1 MTIEPVSA
9 DDPAAKTHD
18 VIAANIEALRALF
31 PQAFAE
37 GKVHFDVLRELLGD
51 HVDEA
56 EERYG
61 LNWNG
66 KRRARRL
73 ALQPSLGTLRPAKED
88 SVGWDETKNIVIE
101 GDNLEVLKLLTK
113 SYAGKVKLIYIDPPY
128 NTGNDF
134 VYPDD
139 YADSLGNYLRRTG
152 QVDSAGVKNTS
163 NPESSGRFHTDWLN
177 MMYPRLML
185 ARQTLDKD
193 TGVILI
199 SIDDAEISNI
209 RNISDEIFGSE
220 NFICCLTWDKSRKN
234 DAKLF
239 SVGHEYMLVYARSL
253 VTLREKK
260 VVWREAKP
268 GTRDIW
274 LKYLE
279 LRSECGP
286 DDKAISVQ
294 LKEWFS
300 GLSKTHPSKK
310 WSRYSRVDRNG
321 PWRDRDIS
329 WPGGGGPR
337 YDVLHRTTGEPCKV
351 PERGWIYATSEEM
364 QRQIKLGTVEFR
376 DDHTEPPFR
385 KFHLKPL
392 STELDES
399 ELEDTNEIENE
410 ESEEELATQVRTS
423 YIYKQ
428 AQVSVKMLRGLM
440 GKKVFTNPK
449 DHEEISALVNYVT
462 AGDQDALVMDFF
474 AGSGTTG
481 HAVMAQNAADG
492 GNRRYILVQ
501 LPEPLDPA
509 DKNQKTA
516 ADFCDAL
523 GKPRTIAELT
533 KERLRRAAKKIKVE
547 NPDTKADLGF
557 RVYKLATSNLK
568 RWQPRT
574 DTDEALAAD
583 LADAA
588 DNLLPGRSND
598 DLLVELL
605 LKRGID
611 LCETML
617 EKHIDGRCFQAFGG
631 GVLVTHLGDVGPKDA
646 ETVATTIADWIITLN
661 PPAPAIV
668 FFRDIGFADNE
679 AKFNVDAILRQR
691 LKDRGPGLP
700 DLLEAVRSV

>member
-18 VIAANIEALRALF
+18 AIAANIEALRALF

-73 ALQPSLGTLRPAKED
+73 ALQPSLGTLRPAKDD
-88 SVGWDETKNIVIE
+88 SVGWDETKNMVIE

-139 YADSLGNYLRRTG
+139 YADSLGNYMRRTG
-152 QVDSAGVKNTS
+152 QVDGEGVKNTS

-185 ARQTLDKD
+185 AKQLICN
-193 TGVILI
+193 TGLIAI
-199 SIDDAEISNI
+199 SIDDIEFSNLISVLMSIFGEDNHLATFVRKRRMASGLRADAFSPDHEYIVVFSKNRNAVEVFGLPKNIKDFKMRDKGGLFRSTDLTVGMGRSLRPNQYYPISNP
-209 RNISDEIFGSE
+209 RTGREFYPSE
-220 NFICCLTWDKSRKN
+220 DR
-234 DAKLF
+234 
-239 SVGHEYMLVYARSL
+239 
-253 VTLREKK
+253 
-260 VVWREAKP
+260 VWRFEP
-268 GTRDIW
+268 STMTQQILDDNIIW
-274 LKYLE
+274 
-279 LRSECGP
+279 P
-286 DDKAISVQ
+286 DDYPDSRMSRPRFKTRWSSEDDSLNPVSTWIN
-294 LKEWFS
+294 FS
-300 GLSKTHPSKK
+300 ET
-310 WSRYSRVDRNG
+310 
-321 PWRDRDIS
+321 
-329 WPGGGGPR
+329 
-337 YDVLHRTTGEPCKV
+337 
-351 PERGWIYATSEEM
+351 
-364 QRQIKLGTVEFR
+364 
-376 DDHTEPPFR
+376 
-385 KFHLKPL
+385 
-392 STELDES
+392 DES
-399 ELEDTNEIENE
+399 DAFRIGMNE
-410 ESEEELATQVRTS
+410 EATREVRELVGDGVFSYPKPISLGRAITS
-423 YIYKQ
+423 ITTR
-428 AQVSVKMLRGLM
+428 AQDIIL
-440 GKKVFTNPK
+440 
-449 DHEEISALVNYVT
+449 
-462 AGDQDALVMDFF
+462 DFF

-492 GNRRYILVQ
+492 GGRRYILVQ
-501 LPEPLDPA
+501 LPELLDPA

-533 KERLRRAAKKIKVE
+533 KERLRRAARKIKSE

-611 LCETML
+611 LCEPML
-617 EKHIDGRCFQAFGG
+617 EKQVDGRSFQAFGG

-646 ETVATTIADWIITLN
+646 ETVATTIADWIIALN

-668 FFRDIGFADNE
+668 FFRDIGFADDV
-679 AKFNVDAILRQR
+679 AKSNTDAILRQR